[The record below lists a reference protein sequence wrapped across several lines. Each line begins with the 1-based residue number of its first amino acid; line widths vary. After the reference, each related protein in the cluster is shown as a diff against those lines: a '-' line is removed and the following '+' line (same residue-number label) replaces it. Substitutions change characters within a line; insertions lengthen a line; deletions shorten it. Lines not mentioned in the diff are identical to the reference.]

1 MLNEIIAEL
10 GDNYNTSDSAVLEQ
24 IIDDTTSNAL
34 FISNRSNTVLNVD
47 LLKPEIKQSVIS
59 QYLRRGTEDTTSL
72 NESGKSSS
80 FVNYIEQLENNIIKN
95 GKRVVK

>member
-10 GDNYNTSDSAVLEQ
+10 GDNYNTSDSTVLEQ

-34 FISNRSNTVLNVD
+34 FISNRSDTVLNRD
-47 LLKPEIKQSVIS
+47 LLKPEIKQSVIT

-72 NESGKSSS
+72 SESGKSSS
-80 FVNYIEQLENNIIKN
+80 FVNYIEQLENNIVKN